1 MQLSKRVNLISFWYY
16 MRGACVEIST
26 IVCFWA
32 HLFKVN
38 PANESPGI
46 HMVSQTVSDDGNSLR
61 DWDAIGSR

>member
-1 MQLSKRVNLISFWYY
+1 
-16 MRGACVEIST
+16 MRDASVEISA